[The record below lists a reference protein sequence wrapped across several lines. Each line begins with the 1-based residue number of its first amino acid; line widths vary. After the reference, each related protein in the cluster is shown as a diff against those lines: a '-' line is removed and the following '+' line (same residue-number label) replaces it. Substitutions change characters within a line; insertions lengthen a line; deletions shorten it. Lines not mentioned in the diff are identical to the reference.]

1 MKILTTDSG
10 NPLGSHDDTLTAGER
25 GPVLMQDYALIEK
38 LAHQNRERIPER
50 TMHAKGSG
58 AHGTLTI
65 THDISKYTKADIF
78 ACIGKKTPMFIRFS
92 TVAGE
97 RGAADAERDV
107 RGFAMKFYTQEGN
120 WDLVGNNTPVF
131 FVADPYKFPDFAHT
145 QKRDPRT
152 NMRSHMHGFGS
163 HTYSF
168 INEKNE
174 RSWVKFHFITQQ
186 GIKNMTNDEGNAIIA
201 QDRESSQK
209 DLYESIENKNF
220 PKWDLKIQIM
230 TEEQVKSHRDNPFD
244 LTKVWSKKEYPLI
257 DVGVMELNRNPNN
270 YFNEVEQAS
279 FSPSNIVPG
288 IGLSPDKMLQA
299 RGFAYPDAQ
308 RYRVGSNFEMLPINR
323 PLNEVNNT
331 HKDGN
336 MNFTPLDQVPH
347 ISYEP
352 NSFDGAIADSKY
364 NEPALSIDGDA
375 ARYDRSIKND
385 HFYQSRDLFN
395 LMDASQKQQLF
406 SNIAGAMDGVPQRII
421 DKQLAL
427 FEQISPD
434 YAQGVKAAL

>member
-1 MKILTTDSG
+1 MTD
-10 NPLGSHDDTLTAGER
+10 E
-25 GPVLMQDYALIEK
+25 Q
-38 LAHQNRERIPER
+38 
-50 TMHAKGSG
+50 AK
-58 AHGTLTI
+58 T
-65 THDISKYTKADIF
+65 
-78 ACIGKKTPMFIRFS
+78 
-92 TVAGE
+92 
-97 RGAADAERDV
+97 
-107 RGFAMKFYTQEGN
+107 
-120 WDLVGNNTPVF
+120 
-131 FVADPYKFPDFAHT
+131 
-145 QKRDPRT
+145 
-152 NMRSHMHGFGS
+152 
-163 HTYSF
+163 
-168 INEKNE
+168 
-174 RSWVKFHFITQQ
+174 
-186 GIKNMTNDEGNAIIA
+186 
-201 QDRESSQK
+201 
-209 DLYESIENKNF
+209 
-220 PKWDLKIQIM
+220 
-230 TEEQVKSHRDNPFD
+230 HRDNPFD

-279 FSPSNIVPG
+279 FSPSNMVPG

-331 HKDGN
+331 HKDGS
-336 MNFTPLDQVPH
+336 MNFTSLDQVPH

-352 NSFDGAIADSKY
+352 NSFDGATADPKY
-364 NEPALSIDGDA
+364 NEPTLSIDGDA
-375 ARYDRSIKND
+375 ARYDRSIDND

-395 LMDASQKQQLF
+395 LMNASQKQQLF